1 MLYKEA
7 IAWGVNMQ
15 DKKQNVKT
23 DKQVISLFQAG
34 DTNQYGLIASKYQD
48 SLFRT
53 VIRIVKDEAMAEDV
67 VQEALMKAYLKI
79 DMFEGRSSFKSWLF
93 RIAINT
99 AKNKLRGYAKK
110 KQNLDQTLIVVKSQ
124 SENKM
129 YFSHVQEKIHELV
142 DALPERQKQAVELRV
157 FSELS
162 FKEIA
167 DIMKCPYD
175 TAKANFRHGLLKL
188 KSQITEMNEF
198 DDWKDLGKE
207 IVSIKR
213 VPRFGNA

>member
-1 MLYKEA
+1 
-7 IAWGVNMQ
+7 MQ
-15 DKKQNVKT
+15 ANNKPNTKT
-23 DKQVISLFQAG
+23 DKQVISLFRAG
-34 DTNQYGLIASKYQD
+34 DSSQYGLIASKYQE

-53 VIRIVKDEAMAEDV
+53 VIKIVKDEAIAEDV
-67 VQEALMKAYLKI
+67 VQEALMKAYIKI

-110 KQNLDQTLIVVKSQ
+110 KQNLDQTLIVMKSQ

-129 YFSHVQEKIHELV
+129 YYSHVQDKIFELV
-142 DALPERQKQAVELRV
+142 DALPERQKQAVELRI

-167 DIMKCPYD
+167 KIMKCPYD

-188 KSQITEMNEF
+188 KSQVTQMDDF

-207 IVSIKR
+207 LVSIKQI
-213 VPRFGNA
+213 PRYGNA

>member
-1 MLYKEA
+1 
-7 IAWGVNMQ
+7 MQ
-15 DKKQNVKT
+15 DIDRKQQT
-23 DKQVISLFQAG
+23 DSQVISLFRAG
-34 DTNQYGLIASKYQD
+34 DKKQYGLIASKYQD
-48 SLFRT
+48 QLFRT
-53 VIRIVKDEAMAEDV
+53 VIRIVKDSALAEDV

-124 SENKM
+124 SENKI

-167 DIMKCPYD
+167 EIMECPYD

-188 KSQITEMNEF
+188 KSQVTEMSEF

-207 IVSIKR
+207 MVSIKR
-213 VPRFGNA
+213 VPLYGNA